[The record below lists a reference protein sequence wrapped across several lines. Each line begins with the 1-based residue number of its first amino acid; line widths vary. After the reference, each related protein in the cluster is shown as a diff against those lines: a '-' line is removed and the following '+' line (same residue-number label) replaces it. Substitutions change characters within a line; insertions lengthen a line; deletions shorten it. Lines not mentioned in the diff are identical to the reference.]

1 MCVVDDITV
10 LEVETLSTQDIEL
23 ENGYF
28 NFTPNTS
35 RPMGFDEFNAFID
48 QISNQESQEI

>member
-1 MCVVDDITV
+1 MCIVDDTTV

-23 ENGYF
+23 EEQHS

-48 QISNQESQEI
+48 QISTQESQEI